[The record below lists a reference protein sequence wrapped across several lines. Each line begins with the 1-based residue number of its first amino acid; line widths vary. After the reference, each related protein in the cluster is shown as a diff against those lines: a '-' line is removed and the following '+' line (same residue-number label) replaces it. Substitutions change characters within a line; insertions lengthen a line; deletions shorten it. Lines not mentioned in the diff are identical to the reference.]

1 MMVIQNDHNFGDIV
15 YLKTDSDQKPRIV
28 FAIKVYKTDV
38 LYELACGTTTS
49 MHYDFEISKEVNVL
63 LTTTN

>member
-1 MMVIQNDHNFGDIV
+1 MVIETEYGISDIV
-15 YLKTDSDQKPRIV
+15 YLKTDSEQKPRIV

-49 MHYDFEISKEVNVL
+49 MHYDFEISTEINVL